1 MMKRKVWIVLAV
13 LLALCAVVAVVYMVS
28 GCGAS
33 RSVASRPEASRSVAS
48 RSVSS
53 DSGVAASAAPTPALS
68 QPWLELPSAGK
79 NPDAMMSWPEGS
91 PENDDDMHC
100 VTHWAM
106 MQGRMQRNY
115 TCFYDE
121 DTFTSY
127 WVAYPLCHAHMTTG
141 REEIWGYDDKVPEEL
156 QTNVKK
162 GYGAS
167 VPTENYPKNFYARG
181 HQIPNADRNAVPQM
195 QAQTYYSTN
204 MTPQIQNGFNGAL
217 WAKLEEAV
225 RNETPAG
232 DTLYVVT
239 GASFRVKGDEAVKT
253 IVNANDGKSLP
264 VPNYYWKAVL
274 KVSRTGGTL
283 SDAVAVGFWVP
294 HTDLKGRNYAEFAVS
309 VDSIEALTGFDMF
322 VNLPDALE
330 TIAESNS
337 SWASFQQQ

>member
-1 MMKRKVWIVLAV
+1 MMKRKVWIVIAV
-13 LLALCAVVAVVYMVS
+13 LLAICAVLAVAYMVS

-33 RSVASRPEASRSVAS
+33 RAVP
-48 RSVSS
+48 
-53 DSGVAASAAPTPALS
+53 SGPDAPVAAVSPALA

-79 NPDAMMSWPEGS
+79 GP
-91 PENDDDMHC
+91 DDMYC

-115 TCFYDE
+115 TCFYDD

-141 REEIWGYDDKVPEEL
+141 REEIWGYDDKVPVEL
-156 QTNVKK
+156 QTSVKK

-225 RNETPAG
+225 RNEAPAG

-274 KVSRTGGTL
+274 KVRRTDGKL
-283 SDAVAVGFWVP
+283 SEALSVGFWVP
-294 HTDLKGRNYAEFAVS
+294 HADLKGRDYAEFAVS

-322 VNLPDALE
+322 VNLPDSLE
-330 TIAESNS
+330 ESAETNA
-337 SWASFQQQ
+337 SWPEFAGKW

>member
-1 MMKRKVWIVLAV
+1 MMKRKVWIVIAV
-13 LLALCAVVAVVYMVS
+13 LLAICAVLAVVYMVS

-33 RSVASRPEASRSVAS
+33 RAVP
-48 RSVSS
+48 
-53 DSGVAASAAPTPALS
+53 SGPDAPVAAVSPALA

-79 NPDAMMSWPEGS
+79 GP
-91 PENDDDMHC
+91 DDMYC

-115 TCFYDE
+115 TCFYDD

-141 REEIWGYDDKVPEEL
+141 REEIWGYDDKVPVEL
-156 QTNVKK
+156 QTSVKK

-225 RNETPAG
+225 RNEAPEG

-274 KVSRTGGTL
+274 KVRRTDGKL
-283 SDAVAVGFWVP
+283 SEALSVGFWVP
-294 HTDLKGRNYAEFAVS
+294 HADLKGRNYAEFAVS

-322 VNLPDALE
+322 VNLPDSLE
-330 TIAESNS
+330 ESAEANA
-337 SWASFQQQ
+337 SWTEFADNW

>member
-1 MMKRKVWIVLAV
+1 MMKRKVWIVIAV
-13 LLALCAVVAVVYMVS
+13 LLAICAVLAVVYMVS

-33 RSVASRPEASRSVAS
+33 RAVP
-48 RSVSS
+48 
-53 DSGVAASAAPTPALS
+53 SGPDAPVAAVSPALA

-79 NPDAMMSWPEGS
+79 GP
-91 PENDDDMHC
+91 DDMYC

-115 TCFYDE
+115 TCFYDD

-141 REEIWGYDDKVPEEL
+141 REEIWGYDDKVPVEL
-156 QTNVKK
+156 QTSVKK

-167 VPTENYPKNFYARG
+167 VPTENYPNNFYARG

-225 RNETPAG
+225 RNEAPEG

-274 KVSRTGGTL
+274 KVRRTDGKL
-283 SDAVAVGFWVP
+283 SEALSVGFWVP
-294 HTDLKGRNYAEFAVS
+294 HADLKGRNYAEFAVP

-322 VNLPDALE
+322 VNLPDSLE
-330 TIAESNS
+330 ESAEANA
-337 SWASFQQQ
+337 SWSEFADNW